1 MELNK
6 LSLTELRRLKQRV
19 ETEIKKR
26 DDSAKRD
33 LLKKMQRLAA
43 DHGMTLDEVVGKKAA
58 GEPKTARRGRP
69 AGAAG
74 KAGRKTGKVA
84 PKYRH
89 PEMADIGWT
98 GRGRKPL
105 WVQDWIAAGKSIDE
119 LLNNKD

>member
-1 MELNK
+1 MELNT
-6 LSLTELRRLKQRV
+6 LSLNELRRLKQRI

-43 DHGMTLDEVVGKKAA
+43 DHGMTLDDVVGKPSVAA
-58 GEPKTARRGRP
+58 QKQPRRGRP
-69 AGAAG
+69 PATAA

-89 PEMADIGWT
+89 PENADIGWT

-105 WVQDWIAAGKSIDE
+105 WVQDWLAAGKSIDE
-119 LLNNKD
+119 LLINKP

>member
-89 PEMADIGWT
+89 PKWPISAGPVADASRCGFRT
-98 GRGRKPL
+98 GSPRENR
-105 WVQDWIAAGKSIDE
+105 STSC
-119 LLNNKD
+119 

>member
-6 LSLTELRRLKQRV
+6 LSLTELRRLQQRV

-33 LLKKMQRLAA
+33 LLDAA
-43 DHGMTLDEVVGKKAA
+43 PRCRSRHDTRRSRRQKAA
-58 GEPKTARRGRP
+58 GELKTARRGRP
-69 AGAAG
+69 AGAI
-74 KAGRKTGKVA
+74 KQAGRKTGKVA
-84 PKYRH
+84 PEVSPP

-119 LLNNKD
+119 LLINKD

>member
-26 DDSAKRD
+26 DDSARRD

-43 DHGMTLDEVVGKKAA
+43 DHGMTLDEVVGKKTT
-58 GEPKTARRGRP
+58 GEPKPARRGRP
-69 AGAAG
+69 AGAVA
-74 KAGRKTGKVA
+74 KPGRKTGKVP

-89 PEMADIGWT
+89 PENPDIGWT

-105 WVQDWIAAGKSIDE
+105 WVQGWIAAGKPIDE
-119 LLNNKD
+119 LLINKD

>member
-26 DDSAKRD
+26 DDSARRD

-43 DHGMTLDEVVGKKAA
+43 DHGMTLDQVVGKQPT
-58 GEPKTARRGRP
+58 GEPKQARRGRP
-69 AGAAG
+69 ASAVA
-74 KAGRKTGKVA
+74 KPSRKTGKVA

-89 PEMADIGWT
+89 PENADIGWT

-105 WVQDWIAAGKSIDE
+105 WVQDWIAAGKSVDE
-119 LLNNKD
+119 LLINKD

>member
-1 MELNK
+1 
-6 LSLTELRRLKQRV
+6 
-19 ETEIKKR
+19 
-26 DDSAKRD
+26 
-33 LLKKMQRLAA
+33 MQRLAA

-58 GEPKTARRGRP
+58 GEPKRRVAGVLR
-69 AGAAG
+69 GAAG

-105 WVQDWIAAGKSIDE
+105 WVRDWIAAENRSTSC
-119 LLNNKD
+119 